1 MLNDI
6 VATLRGMSRNVW
18 ILCLGWFVSAMGFA
32 ASMPFISIYF
42 HQEYGMST
50 GDIGLFFG
58 GMAVIRASAQAFAGE
73 MSDRF
78 PRRSILIHSQLL
90 RAVAFAIL
98 AAVVFLKGGVGWM
111 AVALIFN
118 FILGAIFQPVANAMV
133 SDFLPAEKRID
144 GFALVRAAG
153 NLGWAV
159 GPAMGGVL
167 AAKSY
172 GLLFVFSALM
182 TLASGIIVMLY
193 LGSPPTVTAT
203 DRFKIGDLL
212 AIRKDKYLAQH
223 CLLVL
228 ALYLVVAQLIVPF
241 SLYATQTAGLSESE
255 LGYLFAINGLVVVAL
270 QIPITKL
277 FAKVRLTTQM
287 IVGSL
292 IYFVGYS
299 AIGFLSSFTMFAC
312 AIFTI
317 TIGENI
323 MSPPS
328 LALTARLAPPD
339 RMGRYMGIFG
349 FFVTAGWSLGP
360 LYGGQIL
367 EHFGDSPRLAWVI
380 LASLALVSA
389 GGYFLFRRT
398 LPKHIDSGNL
408 S

>member
-42 HQEYGMST
+42 HQEYGMTT
-50 GDIGLFFG
+50 GEIGLFFG
-58 GMAVIRASAQAFAGE
+58 AMAIVRASSQAFGGE

-90 RAVAFAIL
+90 RGVAFALL
-98 AAVVFLKGGVGWM
+98 AAVVFLKGGMGWM
-111 AVALIFN
+111 AVALVFN
-118 FILGAIFQPVANAMV
+118 FILGAIFQPVANAMI
-133 SDFLPAEKRID
+133 SDFMPPEKRID
-144 GFALVRAAG
+144 GFALIRAAG
-153 NLGWAV
+153 NLGWAA
-159 GPAMGGVL
+159 GPALGGLL

-172 GLLFVFSALM
+172 GLLFVFSAVM
-182 TLASGIIVMLY
+182 TTASGLIVMVW
-193 LGSPPTVTAT
+193 LGSPATVSAT
-203 DRFKIGDLL
+203 DRFKISDLL
-212 AIRKDKYLAQH
+212 AIRNDKNLARH

-241 SLYATQTAGLSESE
+241 SLYATQTAGLSETE
-255 LGYLFAINGLVVVAL
+255 LGYLFGLNGLIVVAL

-277 FAKVRLTTQM
+277 FAKARLTTQM

-292 IYFVGYS
+292 FYFVGYS
-299 AIGFLSSFTMFAC
+299 VIGFLSSFSMFAC

-328 LALTARLAPPD
+328 LALTARLAPPE

-360 LYGGQIL
+360 LFGGQVL
-367 EHFGDSPRLAWVI
+367 EHFGSSPKLAWVI

-389 GGYFLFRRT
+389 GGYLLFRRT
-398 LPKHIDSGNL
+398 LPKSLDTGN
-408 S
+408 SV